1 MYNVRKVPTKSNAII
16 GKKEETTQT
25 TEITFLKFN
34 HNNDICR
41 DCNNDVIME
50 EKDFIEEFTV

>member
-1 MYNVRKVPTKSNAII
+1 MYAKYLLNQMPLLE
-16 GKKEETTQT
+16 KKQEA